1 MENDLLGQIQKVPL
15 WTVTS
20 LPTWENVNFWLP
32 PAVISVIVIGGVE
45 AVRDIA
51 KQLEARAD
59 TKQKLTGRLP
69 QTKPILIS

>member
-20 LPTWENVNFWLP
+20 LPTWENVNFWLH